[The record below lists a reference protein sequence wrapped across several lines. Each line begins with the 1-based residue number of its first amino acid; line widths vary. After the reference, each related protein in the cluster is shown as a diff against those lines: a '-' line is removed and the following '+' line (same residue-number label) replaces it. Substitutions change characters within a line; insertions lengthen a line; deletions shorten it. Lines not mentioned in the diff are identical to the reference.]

1 LSGKNLKL
9 IKKSRN
15 WNSSRLTMRLER
27 KERKKR
33 KNNTLQNEKL
43 NKMPIWIA
51 RTRGMKQ
58 NLSIKLLE
66 IKENKMKLIG

>member
-1 LSGKNLKL
+1 MSGKNLKL